1 MSHDTSTPA
10 PGHEHEHHEH
20 DEDAARLASL
30 GITSEFRRD
39 MSPWANF
46 ALGFTYLSPVV
57 GIYSLFAIA
66 LVTGGP
72 PMIWWLVIVGLGQ
85 LLVALVF
92 GEIVS
97 QFPVAGGVYP
107 WARHLWSRKWAWIT
121 GWVYLVALLTTI
133 ASVTYGSGPYLAQLL
148 GFTAGTGST
157 IACALIILTLAL
169 IINLM
174 GTKALAMAAII
185 GFTAELLGAL
195 AVGGWLLITERHHNL
210 GVLFDTAGVGSN
222 GGYLGAFMAAALI
235 GIYQY
240 YGFEACG
247 DVAEEVPD
255 PSRQIPKAMRMTIYI
270 GGAAAIFVCLSLLLA
285 VSDYQAVID
294 GTDADPVTT
303 ILHNAF
309 GVTGTKFVL
318 AIVMLSFLS
327 CALSLMAAASRLM
340 YSYARDDMIFGSK
353 LLRYFLP
360 HRHVPPYAMLV
371 GAVVP
376 AIIILGSV
384 VSTKALTSII
394 SFATLGIYMGFH
406 MVVFAALRARIL
418 GWKPSGA
425 FTLGTW
431 GMPVTIAA
439 LTYGVSAM
447 INMAWPRTPDVP
459 WYDNWIVALSA
470 VVGTGIGLIYMVI
483 AKPYRNS
490 DAIEGDAITGSRVAA
505 STPPPEPQTP
515 TQV

>member
-30 GITSEFRRD
+30 GITSEFKRD

-57 GIYSLFAIA
+57 GIYSLFAVA
-66 LVTGGP
+66 LITGGP

-185 GFTAELLGAL
+185 
-195 AVGGWLLITERHHNL
+195 
-210 GVLFDTAGVGSN
+210 
-222 GGYLGAFMAAALI
+222 
-235 GIYQY
+235 
-240 YGFEACG
+240 
-247 DVAEEVPD
+247 
-255 PSRQIPKAMRMTIYI
+255 
-270 GGAAAIFVCLSLLLA
+270 
-285 VSDYQAVID
+285 
-294 GTDADPVTT
+294 
-303 ILHNAF
+303 
-309 GVTGTKFVL
+309 
-318 AIVMLSFLS
+318 
-327 CALSLMAAASRLM
+327 
-340 YSYARDDMIFGSK
+340 
-353 LLRYFLP
+353 
-360 HRHVPPYAMLV
+360 
-371 GAVVP
+371 
-376 AIIILGSV
+376 
-384 VSTKALTSII
+384 
-394 SFATLGIYMGFH
+394 
-406 MVVFAALRARIL
+406 
-418 GWKPSGA
+418 
-425 FTLGTW
+425 
-431 GMPVTIAA
+431 
-439 LTYGVSAM
+439 
-447 INMAWPRTPDVP
+447 
-459 WYDNWIVALSA
+459 
-470 VVGTGIGLIYMVI
+470 
-483 AKPYRNS
+483 
-490 DAIEGDAITGSRVAA
+490 
-505 STPPPEPQTP
+505 
-515 TQV
+515 